1 MKTDRV
7 LRENPKPELAAGTQ
21 AMNNDSTN
29 RNLTPWGTV
38 SVLGLAVLGG
48 MPLMAADDHA
58 EHAKPVL
65 NADGTPAGQKDPLEF
80 AKQLMFWEIVAFV
93 FLLIALSIIVFPKMF
108 GAMKTRQERIESALA
123 KADRVNAEADA
134 LLKKHEKMMA
144 EAHAEAKRVSDE
156 ALAAATRT
164 RNEMIETAKKE
175 SADIVARAKNEIR
188 LAQNKAMAEL
198 RESAVELSLI
208 GSSAVLNKV
217 VSGDDQRRMASD
229 AINAATKAM
238 ASRN

>member
-1 MKTDRV
+1 
-7 LRENPKPELAAGTQ
+7 
-21 AMNNDSTN
+21 MNHDSTN

-48 MPLMAADDHA
+48 MPLMAADSVPVVKKDEA
-58 EHAKPVL
+58 TGEIKPHGPQ
-65 NADGTPAGQKDPLEF
+65 DSPLQF
-80 AKQLMFWEIVAFV
+80 AKNLMFWEIVAFV

-164 RNEMIETAKKE
+164 RNEMIETAKRE

-229 AINAATKAM
+229 AINAASKAM